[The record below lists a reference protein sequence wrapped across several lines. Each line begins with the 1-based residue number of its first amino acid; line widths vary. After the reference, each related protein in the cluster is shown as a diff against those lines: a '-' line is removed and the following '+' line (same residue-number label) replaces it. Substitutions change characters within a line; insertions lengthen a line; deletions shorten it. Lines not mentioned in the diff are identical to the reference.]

1 MSDEIQ
7 KNILTE
13 IRARHEIDQRW
24 RNGPSMICP
33 QSHDDRGWLLSE
45 IERLRV
51 ENNHLRRVG
60 MDRPSAGLHKAAM
73 AELRSENQHLREHR
87 QLASIYATDAR
98 AKADKLRAEN
108 ERLRA
113 RVGELTDALIDARHN
128 GLIYWSPMTERGAV
142 ERAAMMS
149 RIDKVLN
156 KEEGKP

>member
-1 MSDEIQ
+1 VSNSKMFVPGAALDGLRLALEAEN
-7 KNILTE
+7 KKL
-13 IRARHEIDQRW
+13 RAEVQ
-24 RNGPSMICP
+24 N
-33 QSHDDRGWLLSE
+33 
-45 IERLRV
+45 
-51 ENNHLRRVG
+51 
-60 MDRPSAGLHKAAM
+60 
-73 AELRSENQHLREHR
+73 LREHR
-87 QLASIYATDAR
+87 HLDSIYAHDAR

-108 ERLRA
+108 ERLRS